1 MDLKDVKTLEMLI
14 EKDHK
19 IFNDALK
26 KVDKLAQNKPDDPKK
41 WEFVKCH
48 INDAYYDYVW
58 KYDITQ
64 NLENDVN
71 WYGYETVLDW
81 LSAILDAGP
90 DRIVEEAIKD
100 YRAEDWTEY
109 SVDQIGDDSM
119 DFLRPLW

>member
-1 MDLKDVKTLEMLI
+1 MGLKDVKTLEMLI

-41 WEFVKCH
+41 WEFGKCH

-58 KYDITQ
+58 KYDIYQ

-71 WYGYETVLDW
+71 WYGYETVRDW
-81 LSAILDAGP
+81 LIAILNAGP
-90 DRIVEEAIKD
+90 DHIVQEAIKD
-100 YRAEDWTEY
+100 YRAEDWTDY
-109 SVDQIGDDSM
+109 SVDQINDDSM
-119 DFLRPLW
+119 EFLRPLW